1 MNTSTL
7 SDERLEG
14 ATRLLRAAGFA
25 GAFSLTPLAGGANNQ
40 VFRADVDGGPLVL
53 KAYFQHPDDPRDRL
67 GAEYSFSSFAWEN
80 GVRALPRPL
89 ACDRQSGFALYEYI
103 PGRKLTPAEVTADA
117 VAQALDFYLAVNA
130 LKEKARDL
138 PPASEACFSLCDHW
152 HCLQRRL
159 RRLDGIEALG
169 EVDREAAAFVQDRLV
184 PVSAACLRAA
194 ADAARELGLPPEQSL
209 PAGERCVSP
218 SDFGFH
224 NALRTPDGRMV
235 FIDFEYA
242 GWDDPAKTVSD
253 FFCQPE
259 CPVPAEHYAA
269 FARAVVENE
278 SGTAARL
285 RRAELLLPIYR
296 LKWCCIMLNDFLPAG
311 GKRRRFAGSADEKE
325 RKSRQLRKARQ
336 ALRRV
341 AAEGADVLC

>member
-1 MNTSTL
+1 MNASTL
-7 SDERLEG
+7 TDERLDG
-14 ATRLLRAAGFA
+14 ATRLLRAAGCA
-25 GAFSLTPLAGGANNQ
+25 GSFSLTPLAGGANNQ
-40 VFRADVDGGPLVL
+40 VFRADVDGNSLVL

-80 GVRALPRPL
+80 GVRALPQPL
-89 ACDRQSGFALYEYI
+89 ACDREAGFALYEFI
-103 PGRKLTPAEVTADA
+103 PGRKLAPAEVTAE
-117 VAQALDFYLAVNA
+117 VVRQASAFYLAVNA
-130 LKEKARDL
+130 LKERARDL
-138 PPASEACFSLCDHW
+138 PRASEACFSLRDHF

-159 RRLDGIEALG
+159 HRLDGIEAHTPT
-169 EVDREAAAFVQDRLV
+169 DREAVAFVSERLA
-184 PVSAACLRAA
+184 PVGTASLRAA
-194 ADAARELGLPPEQSL
+194 ADAARDLGLSLEEPL
-209 PAGERCVSP
+209 PAAERCVSP

-259 CPVPAEHYAA
+259 CPVSMEHYAD
-269 FARAVVENE
+269 FARTVVEGE
-278 SGTAARL
+278 ARL

-311 GKRRRFAGSADEKE
+311 GKRRRFAGGADEEE

-336 ALRRV
+336 ALQRV
-341 AAEGADVLC
+341 EANGADVLC